1 MVDIFDACACVSCRR
16 DDIRTV
22 RRSRTAVVAGIVDGG
37 IDSPTSMIGSFSP
50 AFRATIGPV
59 KILDADS
66 VCIESRAA
74 SVLGVSV
81 GSSVRHAVLRAEPES
96 PARRAVSVRGSS
108 YDLDHESD

>member
-1 MVDIFDACACVSCRR
+1 
-16 DDIRTV
+16 
-22 RRSRTAVVAGIVDGG
+22 
-37 IDSPTSMIGSFSP
+37 
-50 AFRATIGPV
+50 
-59 KILDADS
+59 

-96 PARRAVSVRGSS
+96 PAKSAVSVRGSS